1 MLVKSSLVVLMTV
14 ILSGCV
20 GLQIDEVTDKYRS
33 AAAKVSLGDSK
44 EKVLSVLSPTQVNL
58 PAKAQKQPEVFL
70 KEGKRI
76 DIYFFRSRRQPDG
89 LTTDDEFTPY
99 VFTDGVLTGV
109 GWQVLGGPRS
119 VGQTTPE
126 TNVHIEQ
133 KRPQCTTVYTS
144 SKGYQT
150 VCY

>member
-1 MLVKSSLVVLMTV
+1 MLTKGSIVVLITV

-20 GLQIDEVTDKYRS
+20 GLQIDETIDNYLS
-33 AAAKVSLGDSK
+33 AAAKVNLGDSK
-44 EKVLSVLSPTQVNL
+44 EKVLSVLSPTQDNL
-58 PAKAQKQPEVFL
+58 PAKALKQPEAFL

-76 DIYFFRSRRQPDG
+76 DIYFFRSSREPDG

-133 KRPQCTTVYTS
+133 KQPQCSTVCS
-144 SKGYQT
+144 SSNGCQT

>member
-1 MLVKSSLVVLMTV
+1 MLAKGSIVVITIV
-14 ILSGCV
+14 FLSGCV
-20 GLQIDEVTDKYRS
+20 GLQIDEAIDNYQS
-33 AAAKVSLGDSK
+33 ASAKVSLGDSK
-44 EKVLSVLSPTQVNL
+44 EKVLSVLSPTQINL
-58 PAKAQKQPEVFL
+58 PAKAQKQPEAFL

-76 DIYFFRSRRQPDG
+76 DIYFFRSKRQSDG

-99 VFTDGVLTGV
+99 VFTEGVLTGV

-133 KRPQCTTVYTS
+133 KKPQCTTIYSS

>member
-1 MLVKSSLVVLMTV
+1 MIVKGSIVVLTIV

-20 GLQIDEVTDKYRS
+20 GLQIDEAIDSYRS
-33 AAAKVSLGDSK
+33 AAAMVNLGDSK
-44 EKVLSVLSPTQVNL
+44 EKVLSVLSPTQIGL
-58 PAKAQKQPEVFL
+58 RAKAQKQPEAFL

-76 DIYFFRSRRQPDG
+76 EIYFFRSGRQPDG

-109 GWQVLGGPRS
+109 GWQVLGGPKS

-133 KRPQCTTVYTS
+133 NKPQCTTVYSS